1 MATYRYTTELY
12 KGGKLIGR
20 GDSNSLKKHI
30 AYTFSMV
37 RDRLTNEE
45 FPTPYIDETIV
56 AFTKALK
63 KNTCSKKNYYNSFHN
78 DNGIILKLIRVG
90 LKNEND

>member
-1 MATYRYTTELY
+1 MASYRYTTELY
-12 KGGKLIGR
+12 KDGKLIGC
-20 GDSNSLKKHI
+20 GDCNSLKRHI
-30 AYTFSMV
+30 GYTFSMV

-63 KNTCSKKNYYNSFHN
+63 KKNCSKKKYYHSFHTDN
-78 DNGIILKLIRVG
+78 DIILKLIRVG
-90 LKNEND
+90 V